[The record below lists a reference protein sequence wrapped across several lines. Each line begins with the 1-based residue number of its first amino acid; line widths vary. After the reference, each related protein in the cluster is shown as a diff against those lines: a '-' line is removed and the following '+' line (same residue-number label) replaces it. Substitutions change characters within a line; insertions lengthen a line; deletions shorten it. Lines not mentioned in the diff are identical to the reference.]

1 MHRLSLADK
10 YCLDF
15 PHILQNTS
23 ITRVYQNRLSI
34 IQRKYAIWKYEQDT
48 KGRRKNKFNTQELK
62 KDKLGQ
68 KKKKKTPLKTVMI
81 IFPLS
86 PSLSL
91 SLLSLTQNHKQMLYF
106 SGLKGRKCIFLYNYF
121 FL

>member
-23 ITRVYQNRLSI
+23 ITLVYQNRLSI

-68 KKKKKTPLKTVMI
+68 KKKKKKHLLK
-81 IFPLS
+81 LS
-86 PSLSL
+86 WLSFLSLPLSL
-91 SLLSLTQNHKQMLYF
+91 SQSFVFN
-106 SGLKGRKCIFLYNYF
+106 SEP
-121 FL
+121 